1 MKTVVETVTLTE
13 LQRPVN
19 KTSNQKQLN
28 QNQTFISIMEKNKNE
43 FKNSEYQNDDIITEA
58 LLMMLLNENLINI
71 PSETLIDQ
79 NQIKEIV
86 NEVSNIYVET
96 DKKEINVNSDLKKD
110 ELINLIKNNHE
121 NNKDIIDIIA
131 EFNVK
136 NLNQIINKIIT
147 KKIIPKEMKKTSEIQ
162 YDPET
167 AKKQIVKDVHFFKEQ
182 TQKNHKKIKT
192 VNMQED
198 KRDIKSVFVKQNKTY
213 DKVQNKFLDLGH
225 DKLAVDKKGECSR
238 PPVIIKT
245 AVGKDKDVYEFGKG
259 LETKGLE
266 MINKNF
272 IVKTAEDLTKPLQ
285 TDKKPVIE
293 QIIKKI
299 SLNLQEER
307 TEMKIQ
313 LEPESL
319 GKMAIKLVINK
330 GVLNAKI
337 SVDNHQVKNVILNHV
352 SDIKEI
358 FQNQGYDV
366 QGFSVFVG
374 EEKMHQFQQRQ
385 NKHAIKLK
393 KIKTDE
399 EKKSNIKYFSDN
411 LRTEFLRSDMLFNY
425 LI

>member
-1 MKTVVETVTLTE
+1 MVETVTLTE

-43 FKNSEYQNDDIITEA
+43 FKNSEYQNDNTITEA

-71 PSETLIDQ
+71 PSETLIGQ

-110 ELINLIKNNHE
+110 KLINLIKNNHE
-121 NNKDIIDIIA
+121 NNKDIIT

-136 NLNQIINKIIT
+136 NLNQIINKIVT
-147 KKIIPKEMKKTSEIQ
+147 KKIVPKEMKETSEIQ
-162 YDPET
+162 YDPKT
-167 AKKQIVKDVHFFKEQ
+167 VKKQIAKNVQFLKDQ
-182 TQKNHKKIKT
+182 TQKNHEKLKT
-192 VNMQED
+192 VNIQGD
-198 KRDIKSVFVKQNKTY
+198 KSDIKSVFVKQNKTY
-213 DKVQNKFLDLGH
+213 DKVQNKFLDLEH
-225 DKLAVDKKGECSR
+225 DKSAVDKKGEYFK

-245 AVGKDKDVYEFGKG
+245 AVDKGKDVYEFGKVLEAKG
-259 LETKGLE
+259 LET
-266 MINKNF
+266 INKNLL
-272 IVKTAEDLTKPLQ
+272 VETAEDSINPLQ

-293 QIIKKI
+293 QIVKKI

-319 GKMAIKLVINK
+319 GKMVIKLVINK
-330 GVLNAKI
+330 GLLNAKI
-337 SVDNHQVKNVILNHV
+337 SVDNHQIKNVILNHV

-385 NKHAIKLK
+385 NKPAIKLK

-399 EKKSNIKYFSDN
+399 EKKSNIKCFSDN